1 MFTHTDLAS
10 QVYRFASIE
19 KGIMA
24 SNINP
29 HRKIATYGRVSR
41 KANYNFKYITTHL
54 ASEQSLLTILAKNKD
69 LVQDTVPAK
78 MQAHSSDALEVLNS
92 DFETTR
98 CTRSM
103 SRPSCKPEL
112 ELKHSASEVKL
123 SFDMLS
129 PKWADLSKSDPNMKL
144 SKQKGDIEYKLEA
157 EEAGNLSDNQSMG
170 QVSAFGAISQHK
182 ADLNKKKHPSL
193 EAPRSSQQDRR
204 PYDPSAISYL
214 AEPDTQ
220 GSEPAKKLSS
230 ELQAHR
236 KQSAVKRNHKQKVAD
251 LRLYSPE
258 IRCLR
263 GDCSSTEIGSVRTDQ
278 NNFKA
283 FPLNVSTSTSPRS
296 QATGGENSN
305 NIFFPQG
312 PTELPATSTTHQ
324 RELWD
329 MLLKGDAERQ
339 NPLSPKIP
347 SGMGADDNSKLQS
360 NSQWKQGS
368 QEASHHYGRKRRRL
382 VDHLSSCETANYENS
397 STLLDPKSI
406 FKGPGGETISDTSNA
421 ATKSSSF
428 ESHPLITSSQDRVH
442 NTTSLRKPSMP
453 TQDGRLKVTYARQ
466 RSFVND
472 DAQGAMIDP
481 IISTNSSQ
489 LQTGWENT
497 EPDIHIKS
505 DDSSEEFVNSQGTMM
520 RSIYELRKAGSNAR
534 AVRNMETLLD
544 DVRGETGLSLEHKIS
559 RLLQLI
565 VKLQDIPYCRL
576 FIEQGLDLRLL
587 CCLDKDNDM
596 ALKALV
602 AAAILHLLVPSTCP
616 SKLHQ
621 TKDPR
626 LSKLL
631 LELLDQEG
639 NLKILV
645 KKIKVVKSG
654 IEHANF
660 EKSWENLLRSAAWG
674 KLRPLVVTAR
684 VISLRCLEY
693 LARHICNSSQPA
705 VGIPPD
711 VFWKVAQLLDPNFSV
726 SVRKPNPRTRLD
738 LQLALSVLEIYTI
751 GKSSVIEERVW
762 KGETIRYLKSFLPRL
777 STWREEDIGK
787 LRTLTL
793 RLYLNL
799 MNNRPKLCEAFA
811 TTKIVDTLLVIIVSH
826 FRRLAQ
832 DRCDDAEFL
841 LDDLILALASMINLA
856 EWCATAPQL
865 VMSLRFEDSSFL
877 DVLLMLYTSKHLESR
892 EVSQMISDLIWD
904 VDYDRYF
911 LKKRP
916 LLM

>member
-1 MFTHTDLAS
+1 
-10 QVYRFASIE
+10 
-19 KGIMA
+19 MA

-41 KANYNFKYITTHL
+41 KANYNFKYFTTHL
-54 ASEQSLLTILAKNKD
+54 ASEQSLVTVLAKNKD

-78 MQAHSSDALEVLNS
+78 MQAHSSDDLELPNS
-92 DFETTR
+92 DFKTTR

-103 SRPSCKPEL
+103 SRPSCMAEL
-112 ELKHSASEVKL
+112 ELKHSATEVNP

-129 PKWADLSKSDPNMKL
+129 PKRADLSKSDSNMKL
-144 SKQKGDIEYKLEA
+144 SEQKGDIKYELEA
-157 EEAGNLSDNQSMG
+157 EEVNILSENESMG
-170 QVSAFGAISQHK
+170 QVSAFGAISRHK
-182 ADLNKKKHPSL
+182 ADLKKKKRPSL

-204 PYDPSAISYL
+204 LYDPSAISDL
-214 AEPDTQ
+214 GEPDTQ

-251 LRLYSPE
+251 LSVCSPQMHCP
-258 IRCLR
+258 RR
-263 GDCSSTEIGSVRTDQ
+263 DCSSTEIGSVRTVQ
-278 NNFKA
+278 NNSKA
-283 FPLNVSTSTSPRS
+283 IPSNVSSPITPRS

-305 NIFFPQG
+305 NIAFPQG
-312 PTELPATSTTHQ
+312 PTQLPATSTTHQ

-339 NPLSPKIP
+339 NPLCPEIP
-347 SGMGADDNSKLQS
+347 SGTGALADDNSKLHPK
-360 NSQWKQGS
+360 NQWKQGS
-368 QEASHHYGRKRRRL
+368 REASHHYGRKRRRL
-382 VDHLSSCETANYENS
+382 VDHLSSCETDKYENG
-397 STLLDPKSI
+397 STLLDRKSVP
-406 FKGPGGETISDTSNA
+406 KGPGGETISDTSNA
-421 ATKSSSF
+421 STKSSSC
-428 ESHPLITSSQDRVH
+428 ESHPLINSSQDRVR
-442 NTTSLRKPSMP
+442 NGASLRKPAMP

-534 AVRNMETLLD
+534 AVRNMEALLD
-544 DVRGETGLSLEHKIS
+544 DVRGETGLSLEHKVS

-587 CCLDKDNDM
+587 CCLDLDDDM
-596 ALKALV
+596 ALRALV
-602 AAAILHLLVPSTCP
+602 AAAILHLLVPSNYP

-639 NLKILV
+639 NLKIIV
-645 KKIKVVKSG
+645 KNIKFTKPG
-654 IEHANF
+654 TEHPNF
-660 EKSWENLLRSAAWG
+660 EKSWENVLKSAAWG

-693 LARHICNSSQPA
+693 LARHICDSSQPA
-705 VGIPPD
+705 AGIPPD
-711 VFWKVAQLLDPNFSV
+711 VFWKVAQLLDPKFSV
-726 SVRKPNPRTRLD
+726 SVRKPNPSTQLD

-751 GKSSVIEERVW
+751 GKSSVIDESIW
-762 KGETIRYLKSFLPRL
+762 KGETIGYLKSFLPRL
-777 STWREEDIGK
+777 STWREEEIGK

-811 TTKIVDTLLVIIVSH
+811 TTKIVDTLLVIIVLQ
-826 FRRLAQ
+826 FRRLAR
-832 DRCDDAEFL
+832 DKCDDAELL
-841 LDDLILALASMINLA
+841 LDDLILALGSMINLA

-865 VMSLRFEDSSFL
+865 VVSLRFEDSSFL
-877 DVLLMLYTSKHLESR
+877 DVLLMLYTSKQLESR
-892 EVSQMISDLIWD
+892 EVSQMISDLTWD